1 MYEKYLQ
8 TFFQSVCGLVCLE
21 SFTKKNVLKIM
32 REKMPVS
39 AVILCRSALCLCD
52 IINKAWHMWYKCLLC
67 VSLMTLIALI

>member
-1 MYEKYLQ
+1 
-8 TFFQSVCGLVCLE
+8 
-21 SFTKKNVLKIM
+21 M